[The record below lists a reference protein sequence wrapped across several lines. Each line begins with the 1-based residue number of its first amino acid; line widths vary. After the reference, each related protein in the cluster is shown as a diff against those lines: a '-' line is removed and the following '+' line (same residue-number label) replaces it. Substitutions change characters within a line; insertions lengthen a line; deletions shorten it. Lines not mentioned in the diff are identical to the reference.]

1 MKGEFLSLETAELLH
16 NHQITNVNIQLDESE
31 YEAKINDILDNYMD
45 KINEMIINDENE
57 FIIKLLLQRLSKALE
72 YIGQQKPLSVDETR
86 QKEQLKLAYKNSDI
100 FKTLCH
106 LEDLEIAIW
115 ELKDILERSLNGK
128 TKN

>member
-16 NHQITNVNIQLDESE
+16 NHKIANVNIQLDEAE

-72 YIGQQKPLSVDETR
+72 YIEQQKPLSVDETR

-128 TKN
+128 AKN

>member
-16 NHQITNVNIQLDESE
+16 NHQTTNVNIQLNEAE
-31 YEAKINDILDNYMD
+31 YETKINDILDNYMD

-72 YIGQQKPLSVDETR
+72 CIEQQKPLNVDETR

-115 ELKDILERSLNGK
+115 ELKDILERNNK
-128 TKN
+128 